1 MKKNQNG
8 VTLIALA
15 VTIIV
20 MLILAGA
27 TMSML
32 SGDSGLITNARKA
45 SASNKEAD
53 VKEKMA
59 SAYNVV
65 KTTVESER
73 ALTGS
78 YDAEGELTKTN
89 PQVNYI
95 ELIQDELGAASVVTT
110 STTKTEKESKNTS
123 AKGKY
128 YVYVVQTADTSADSE
143 DNKTTAIYIDYYD
156 DTFTVDIKTSDT
168 TKYPNKKNQYPMLR
182 GIINFDTNYITYQA
196 PVTHIVAND

>member
-78 YDAEGELTKTN
+78 YDAETELTANLDKTTG
-89 PQVNYI
+89 NYI
-95 ELIQDELGAASVVTT
+95 NLIQEELGKASVITT
-110 STTKTEKESKNTS
+110 STTKEDKEAKNTT

-128 YVYVVQTADTSADSE
+128 YVYVVQKTNAASESGKDTY
-143 DNKTTAIYIDYYD
+143 IYMDYYD
-156 DTFTVDIKTSDT
+156 DTFTLDITANDT

-182 GIINFDTNYITYQA
+182 GIIKFETNYISYEA
-196 PVTHIVAND
+196 PVTHFVANV